1 MSPVTLRSVRG
12 RRPSPALV
20 VASLALFVAMGGTGY
35 AAVAVTGH
43 QVVNGTLTGKD
54 VKDESLTGKD
64 VRALTTRDVID
75 GSLLASDFG
84 IGQLPAG
91 PKGDTGARGLPGQ
104 KGDAGAPGA
113 KGDAGVPGPKGDAGA
128 PGPKGDAGPQGPPGP
143 KGDKGDQGD
152 PGPMG
157 FMQTSPVHE
166 LKSVPIGTT
175 STLSSACPPLYPR
188 VVGGGYAVPDGY
200 ANVAQVLISRPS
212 DDGTGWVVRA
222 ANYGNSFALPV
233 TVWMVC
239 GT

>member
-1 MSPVTLRSVRG
+1 MSPVALRSLRE
-12 RRPSPALV
+12 RRPSPALA

-35 AAVAVTGH
+35 AAVAITGH
-43 QVVNGTLTGKD
+43 QVVNGSLTGKD

-64 VRALTTRDVID
+64 VRALTTRDVVD
-75 GSLLASDFG
+75 GSLLAADFG
-84 IGQLPAG
+84 GQLPPG
-91 PKGDTGARGLPGQ
+91 PKGDPGGRGSQGQ

-113 KGDAGVPGPKGDAGA
+113 KGDTGLQGL
-128 PGPKGDAGPQGPPGP
+128 QGPPGP
-143 KGDKGDQGD
+143 KGDKGDQGGKGEQGD

-157 FMQTSPVHE
+157 FMQTSPESE
-166 LKSVPIGTT
+166 LRSVPVGVT

-188 VVGGGYAVPDGY
+188 VVGGGYAIPDGY
-200 ANVAQVLISRPS
+200 ANVAQVLVSRPA

-222 ANYGNSFALPV
+222 ANYGNSFPLPV